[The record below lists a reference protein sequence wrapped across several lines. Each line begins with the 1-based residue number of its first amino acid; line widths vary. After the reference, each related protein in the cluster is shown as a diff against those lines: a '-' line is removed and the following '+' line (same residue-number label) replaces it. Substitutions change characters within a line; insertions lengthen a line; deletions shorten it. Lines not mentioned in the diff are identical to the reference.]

1 MALSVTTELHVNEDV
16 YRYQSADGILTMNSG
31 TPIRLNEQAFWNLL
45 LRTTRNCRLAGETY
59 EVEQKFND

>member
-1 MALSVTTELHVNEDV
+1 MNEDV

-31 TPIRLNEQAFWNLL
+31 TPIRLNERAFWNLL

-59 EVEQKFND
+59 EVEQKIND